1 MRKLDFHLP
10 PATSAA
16 SQVMSKQDKQ
26 QLASDRQRRERLKRQ
41 LRLLYDDVAREDVP
55 DALMALVDQIGKAA
69 PAGADK
75 DATAP
80 TQAQPADEASTT
92 APHESDP
99 HESDG
104 AKKDPA
110 PL

>member
-1 MRKLDFHLP
+1 MRKLDFQLP
-10 PATSAA
+10 PAKGAA
-16 SQVMSKQDKQ
+16 SHVMSKQDKQ

-55 DALMALVDQIGKAA
+55 DALMALVDQIGKAGPA
-69 PAGADK
+69 EDGAGA
-75 DATAP
+75 
-80 TQAQPADEASTT
+80 QPVHDASTPAST
-92 APHESDP
+92 EA
-99 HESDG
+99 DG

>member
-10 PATSAA
+10 PATGAA
-16 SQVMSKQDKQ
+16 SHVMSKQDKQ

-69 PAGADK
+69 PPAGTD
-75 DATAP
+75 DDTAG
-80 TQAQPADEASTT
+80 AQPADDASTE
-92 APHESDP
+92 PH
-99 HESDG
+99 G

>member
-10 PATSAA
+10 PAKGAA
-16 SQVMSKQDKQ
+16 SHVMSKQDKQ

-55 DALMALVDQIGKAA
+55 DSLMALVDQIGKAA
-69 PAGADK
+69 PAGGGDVAADAARAAPVG
-75 DATAP
+75 DAPATAAP
-80 TQAQPADEASTT
+80 DAD
-92 APHESDP
+92 
-99 HESDG
+99 DG